1 MNISDERRLTRLI
14 EKYGED
20 DPYVQMFRSQMATK
34 ATGKGAQE
42 LYITGMVKKAP
53 KRDK

>member
-20 DPYVQMFRSQMATK
+20 DPYVQMFKSQMKTK
-34 ATGKGAQE
+34 ETWKGAQE
-42 LYITGMVKKAP
+42 TYITGMMKKAP
-53 KRDK
+53 EKEQ